1 MVTKGL
7 DSSKVLWFKSYDVNI
22 ELPEIMRRVS
32 SRMKG
37 EKEMWLSEL
46 KGHLRKAEKGSFRR
60 NMLSIG
66 LHKRFAIPLSCL
78 LLGLMVKSRARSW
91 GVALSVV
98 IFTVYC
104 IVLSSAD
111 SPGGTGTINPA
122 LAMRIPEIVL
132 GVATLALVW

>member
-1 MVTKGL
+1 
-7 DSSKVLWFKSYDVNI
+7 
-22 ELPEIMRRVS
+22 MRRVS

-37 EKEMWLSEL
+37 EKEMWPSEL

-91 GVALSVV
+91 GIALSVV
-98 IFTVYC
+98 IFAVYC
-104 IVLSSAD
+104 ILLSSAD
-111 SPGGTGTINPA
+111 SPGGRGTINPA